1 MGRVFCRMPPGPV
14 VIIGA
19 DIPGILPRHL
29 EDAFAA
35 LGRADV
41 AVGPAPDGGYWL
53 IGLARRRAVPP
64 GLFRDVRWSSPH
76 ALEDTLATL
85 PGHRIATVATLR
97 DVDCGD
103 DLRALSDAGR

>member
-41 AVGPAPDGGYWL
+41 AVGPAPDGKAFA
-53 IGLARRRAVPP
+53 IPP
-64 GLFRDVRWSSPH
+64 TTVQAPVRV
-76 ALEDTLATL
+76 D
-85 PGHRIATVATLR
+85 IAERTRSQWA
-97 DVDCGD
+97 
-103 DLRALSDAGR
+103 